1 MHFTLLWTQLQS
13 RQNRQK
19 RNKGRRSFVDTQ
31 VLYNIFHQDAFGLN
45 IAIYFYL
52 TGLSAGSFILS
63 TLAYGFGMNQ
73 YKPLGKVGVVLATIL
88 LVIAPLFLLI
98 HISMPYR
105 AWHLFVYLNWA
116 SPITWGSFLLVL
128 YPINCIIYGYFM
140 FKEKMRPTRTF
151 GFIGIPLAISVHGY
165 TGFILAFGKARA
177 LWNTALM
184 PILFLASAIVSGIA
198 LMILVCIIKDRF
210 FSKEKKINRELI
222 LSLGKLMAWMIVFD
236 LFLVGSD
243 LLVLSIS
250 HSDAQ
255 AATHLMLFGKF
266 SIMFLIIENLFG
278 KIVPFILLA
287 VPRFRTLPTVV
298 TASILVVIGIFFM
311 RYVVVVGGEFAPLL

>member
-1 MHFTLLWTQLQS
+1 ME
-13 RQNRQK
+13 
-19 RNKGRRSFVDTQ
+19 TQ
-31 VLYNIFHQDAFGLN
+31 VLYNINHQEAFGLF

-63 TLAYGFGMNQ
+63 TLSYGFGMEQ
-73 YKPLGKVGVVLATIL
+73 YKPLGKVGIVLATGL
-88 LVIAPLFLLI
+88 LVIAPLFLLF
-98 HISMPYR
+98 HIGAPYR

-128 YPINCIIYGYFM
+128 YPINCIIYAYLM
-140 FKEKMRPTRTF
+140 FKGNLKLTRLF

-184 PILFLASAIVSGIA
+184 PILFLTSAIVSGIA
-198 LMILVCIIKDRF
+198 LMILVCILAGRF
-210 FSKEKKINRELI
+210 FSKEKTI
-222 LSLGKLMAWMIVFD
+222 
-236 LFLVGSD
+236 FLVGCD

-255 AATHLMLFGKF
+255 AVFHLLLGGNF
-266 SIMFLIIENLFG
+266 SFLFLIVENLLG
-278 KIVPFILLA
+278 KILPFILLI
-287 VPRFRTLPTVV
+287 VPRFRNLVTV
-298 TASILVVIGIFFM
+298 TIASILVVVGIFFM
-311 RYVVVVGGEFAPLL
+311 RYVVVLAGEFIPLL

>member
-1 MHFTLLWTQLQS
+1 M
-13 RQNRQK
+13 
-19 RNKGRRSFVDTQ
+19 DTQ
-31 VLYNIFHQDAFGLN
+31 VLYNILHQEAFGFN
-45 IAIYFYL
+45 IAMYFYL

-73 YKPLGKVGVVLATIL
+73 YKSIGRVGVVLATLL
-88 LVIAPLFLLI
+88 LVIAPFFLLI
-98 HISMPYR
+98 HIGMPHR
-105 AWHLFVYLNWA
+105 AWHLFVYLNMS

-140 FKEKMRPTRTF
+140 FKEKMKQTRIF
-151 GFIGIPLAISVHGY
+151 AFIGIPLAIAVHGY

-198 LMILVCIIKDRF
+198 LMILVIIVKDRF
-210 FSKEKKINRELI
+210 FTKAKSINRDLI
-222 LSLGKLMAWMIVFD
+222 LNLGKLLAWMIVFD

-255 AATHLMLFGKF
+255 TAAHLILVGKF
-266 SIMFLIIENLFG
+266 SILFLVIENLLG
-278 KIVPFILLA
+278 KIIPFILLV
-287 VPRFRTLPTVV
+287 VPRFRTLTTVV
-298 TASILVVIGIFFM
+298 IASLLVVVGIFIM
-311 RYVVVVGGEFAPLL
+311 RYVVVLAGEFVPLL

>member
-1 MHFTLLWTQLQS
+1 M
-13 RQNRQK
+13 N
-19 RNKGRRSFVDTQ
+19 TQ
-31 VLYNIFHQDAFGLN
+31 VLYSIVHQDAFGLN

-73 YKPLGKVGVVLATIL
+73 YKPLGKVGVVVATIVL
-88 LVIAPLFLLI
+88 IMAPLFLLI
-98 HISMPYR
+98 HIGIPYR
-105 AWHLFVYLNWA
+105 AWHLFVYLNMA
-116 SPITWGSFLLVL
+116 SPITWGSFLLIL

-140 FKEKMRPTRTF
+140 FKGKMRPTRVF

-184 PILFLASAIVSGIA
+184 PILFLVSAVVSGIA

-210 FSKEKKINRELI
+210 FSKEKKIDRVLI
-222 LSLGKLMAWMIVFD
+222 LNLSKLMAWMIVFD
-236 LFLVGSD
+236 LFLVGCD
-243 LLVLSIS
+243 LMVLSIS

-255 AATHLMLFGKF
+255 AAAHLILRGKF
-266 SIMFLIIENLFG
+266 SPLFLIVENLLG
-278 KIVPFILLA
+278 KIVPFILLI
-287 VPRFRTLPTVV
+287 VPRFRKLATVV
-298 TASILVVIGIFFM
+298 VASILVVIGIFFM
-311 RYVVVVGGEFAPLL
+311 RYVVVVAGEFIPLI

>member
-1 MHFTLLWTQLQS
+1 ME
-13 RQNRQK
+13 
-19 RNKGRRSFVDTQ
+19 TQ
-31 VLYNIFHQDAFGLN
+31 VLYNINHQEAFGLF

-63 TLAYGFGMNQ
+63 TLSYGFGMEQ

-88 LVIAPLFLLI
+88 LIIAPLFLLL
-98 HISMPYR
+98 HIGAPYR
-105 AWHLFVYLNWA
+105 AWHLFVYLNWS

-140 FKEKMRPTRTF
+140 FKNNLKLTRLF

-198 LMILVCIIKDRF
+198 LMILICIIAGRF
-210 FSKEKKINRELI
+210 FSKEKKINKDLI
-222 LSLGKLMAWMIVFD
+222 FSLSKLLAWMIVFD

-255 AATHLMLFGKF
+255 AALQLLLGGNFSFLF
-266 SIMFLIIENLFG
+266 LVVENLLG
-278 KIVPFILLA
+278 KIIPFILLV
-287 VPRFRTLPTVV
+287 VPRFRNLATV
-298 TASILVVIGIFFM
+298 TIASILVVVGIFFM
-311 RYVVVVGGEFAPLL
+311 RYVVVLAGEFTPLL